1 MDTRTPREPGR
12 LRRDWINIP
21 EFFKKEGFT
30 WKGAGPWVDLGLCPA
45 HKDHRPSLRGNLE
58 TGRIRCMS
66 CSWSVDPI
74 AFVMQRR
81 GLGFRQAAQ
90 YLGAWEELPDDGI
103 RPFRRAGEALGRGR
117 R

>member
-1 MDTRTPREPGR
+1 MDTRTTREPGR
-12 LRRDWINIP
+12 LRRDRIDIP
-21 EFFKKEGFT
+21 AFFKSEGFMP
-30 WKGAGPWVDLGLCPA
+30 KGAGPWVDLGLCPA

-58 TGRIRCMS
+58 TGRIRCMA
-66 CSWSVDPI
+66 CGWSVDPI

-90 YLGAWEELPDDGI
+90 HLGAWEELPDDGI
-103 RPFRRAGEALGRGR
+103 RHLRRAGEALGRGR